1 MLPSVSQNMESS
13 PIPVEIVSTPTMRAY
28 AQHERTVAENEE
40 PIYGLVALFP
50 CFRLWPF
57 LFWKFGTVSKDNLY
71 YEWITGNQSSGSSA
85 AAVDSLITTY
95 WIGKGCTWDED
106 TYKSIFKQSIYYEKY
121 LFEEAAKKS

>member
-85 AAVDSLITTY
+85 NVVDTLITNE
-95 WIGKGCTWDED
+95 WVNKGRPWDRASSLKIFER
-106 TYKSIFKQSIYYEKY
+106 SINYEKS
-121 LFEEAAKKS
+121 LFEEAVKRP